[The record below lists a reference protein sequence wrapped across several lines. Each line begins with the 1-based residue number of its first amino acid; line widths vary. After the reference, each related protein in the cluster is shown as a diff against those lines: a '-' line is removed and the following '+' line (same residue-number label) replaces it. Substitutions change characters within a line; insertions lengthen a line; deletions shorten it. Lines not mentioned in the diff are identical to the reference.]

1 MQDKGDNRSPDSNA
15 RAATEN
21 PQSAS
26 KERMAIGS
34 EDGQEPPEVMLE
46 SDSSWQEGR
55 VGEEPEQERSTFM
68 RFRKKIQRPK
78 GQRSNGWCL
87 LHSSRDREGVPEQ
100 LLNSVESNHS
110 VL

>member
-1 MQDKGDNRSPDSNA
+1 MQDKGDNRSAS
-15 RAATEN
+15 AATEN

-26 KERMAIGS
+26 KERMTIGS

-46 SDSSWQEGR
+46 SDSSRQEGR
-55 VGEEPEQERSTFM
+55 AGEEPERERSTFT

-87 LHSSRDREGVPEQ
+87 LHSSRDGEGVPEQ

-110 VL
+110 DL